1 MPKDPSEETARCVEH
16 DCPMLL
22 IDDDYVCSLE
32 YVDEHLGGKQ
42 VKDLVVIDEGL
53 ITVLFEDDHELPLL
67 CPHCGDPLDLDEDEL
82 LSQIG
87 GLYLVA
93 LQYEPA
99 DPEADEYEGIDFL
112 FASDPDVDVENI
124 PDDVRTEALLLHLDS
139 AFELVCPAQT

>member
-87 GLYLVA
+87 GL
-93 LQYEPA
+93 
-99 DPEADEYEGIDFL
+99 
-112 FASDPDVDVENI
+112 
-124 PDDVRTEALLLHLDS
+124 
-139 AFELVCPAQT
+139 